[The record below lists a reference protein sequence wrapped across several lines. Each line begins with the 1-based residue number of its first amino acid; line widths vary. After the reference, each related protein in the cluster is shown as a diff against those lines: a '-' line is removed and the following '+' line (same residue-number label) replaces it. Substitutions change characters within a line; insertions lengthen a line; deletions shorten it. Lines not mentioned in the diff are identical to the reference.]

1 MKNIVLAVVAGAGI
15 LLAAS
20 LQASAMPANGAA
32 IVNIGPQVDSV
43 INVATKKRHRCRPDY
58 TRDRNGYCRFNTHT
72 L

>member
-1 MKNIVLAVVAGAGI
+1 MKNIVLAMATGAGI

-20 LQASAMPANGAA
+20 MQASAMPANGAA
-32 IVNIGPQVDSV
+32 IANIGQQVDSV

-58 TRDRNGYCRFNTHT
+58 KRDRNGYCRFNTDT